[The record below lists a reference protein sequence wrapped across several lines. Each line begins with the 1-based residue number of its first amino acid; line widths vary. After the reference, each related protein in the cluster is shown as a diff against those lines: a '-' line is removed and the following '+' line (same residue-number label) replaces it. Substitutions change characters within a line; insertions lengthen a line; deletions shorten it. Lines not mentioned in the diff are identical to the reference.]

1 MHGVYGNSCTNY
13 KVLQLKQ
20 LSRVLC
26 SDDIIKLNDY
36 LKESL
41 NMPYKWLKENAEEI
55 LNNETKEVGN
65 ET

>member
-1 MHGVYGNSCTNY
+1 MSGCACFYLL
-13 KVLQLKQ
+13 VLQLKK
-20 LSRVLC
+20 LSRELN